1 MEPQAAGVCD
11 EVVTQREKPLSELF
25 EYLQQI
31 VFEVETGRLSAAD
44 VRRRLFA
51 DWGGVRVR
59 GYMPKR
65 DPQER
70 ETVRELI
77 RSGIPERS
85 ARMKVKG
92 K

>member
-1 MEPQAAGVCD
+1 
-11 EVVTQREKPLSELF
+11 LSELF

-31 VFEVETGRLSAAD
+31 VFEVETGRLSAAE

-70 ETVRELI
+70 APMRDLI
-77 RSGIPERS
+77 RAGMPERT
-85 ARMKVKG
+85 ARAKVRG